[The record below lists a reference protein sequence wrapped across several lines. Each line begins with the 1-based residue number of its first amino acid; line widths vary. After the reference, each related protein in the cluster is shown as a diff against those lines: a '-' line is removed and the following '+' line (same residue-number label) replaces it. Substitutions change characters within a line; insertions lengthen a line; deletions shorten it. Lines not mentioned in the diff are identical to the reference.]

1 MPISNIGGDFAVD
14 MADIFYSRL
23 LRHNKHVL
31 WISPS
36 SLPDLGGA
44 EMDNNHDAAM
54 QGGLLSLTGL
64 THGHTRS
71 KYEAASSAGNMH
83 LCNPGAYR
91 SVCIELQVDNLAVAT
106 ILQASKLEE
115 MEGGVNMDISLSMD
129 TGGGDGHE
137 NGHGTT
143 PDSDDMAPTNAFRL
157 LKVLVTEWLKD
168 VTAASNVYA
177 DYLLLHCYRWLC
189 SSSSR
194 LYDPSLLRMVQVR
207 HVVISSV
214 PPKKSPSLTVT
225 HTA

>member
-1 MPISNIGGDFAVD
+1 MPISNIGDDFAVD

-23 LRHNKHVL
+23 LRHNKHLL

-44 EMDNNHDAAM
+44 EMDNNHDVAM
-54 QGGLLSLTGL
+54 QGGSLTGM
-64 THGHTRS
+64 TNAKS
-71 KYEAASSAGNMH
+71 KNDAAASSGGNLH

-106 ILQASKLEE
+106 IIQASKLEE
-115 MEGGVNMDISLSMD
+115 MEGGASMDIAQSMD
-129 TGGGDGHE
+129 SGGDTG
-137 NGHGTT
+137 NGTA
-143 PDSDDMAPTNAFRL
+143 PASDDMAPMNAFRL

-168 VTAASNVYA
+168 VTTESNVYA

-194 LYDPSLLRMVQVR
+194 LYDPALHRMVQVL
-207 HVVISSV
+207 
-214 PPKKSPSLTVT
+214 PSHILKYKCSLILQLFLL
-225 HTA
+225 